1 MVQASLDQTSY
12 ISCVYF
18 EFLPMNRW
26 KAAAIHLSMSI
37 VLTVLMLAW
46 LYFVWYPAPY
56 FAAAG
61 ANRLIL
67 LLIGV
72 DVCIGPLLTLLV
84 VNRSKAR
91 RLLRLDLTVIGLLQ
105 VTALGYGVHV
115 ITDARPVFIVAEVD
129 RLVMVSA
136 QQLSDA
142 DLAKGDK
149 PEFRKRSL
157 TGPVLVGALPPKD
170 VSSGDF
176 ALEVMKTGKDIDR
189 LPKYYVSYDQA
200 IDAVIKRAKPLASL
214 KNATD
219 SQRAYLNRLQAA
231 EPSRKLEALPLQ
243 REGVSYTAII
253 SSVTRRPIAVLPIDD
268 Y

>member
-1 MVQASLDQTSY
+1 
-12 ISCVYF
+12 
-18 EFLPMNRW
+18 MNRW
-26 KAAAIHLSMSI
+26 KAAAVHLSISV

-46 LYFVWYPAPY
+46 LYFMWFPSPY
-56 FAAAG
+56 FSAAG

-67 LLIGV
+67 LLMGV
-72 DVCIGPLLTLLV
+72 DISIGPLLTLLV
-84 VNRSKAR
+84 VNRQKAR
-91 RLLRLDLTVIGLLQ
+91 KLLRLDLTVIGVLQ
-105 VTALGYGVHV
+105 TVALAYGVHV

-142 DLAKGDK
+142 DLAKGDR

-176 ALEVMKTGKDIDR
+176 ALQVMQTGKDIDR
-189 LPKYYVSYDQA
+189 LPQYYVAYDQA
-200 IDAVIKRAKPLASL
+200 IDAVMKHAKPLSSL

-219 SQRAYLNRLQAA
+219 SQRAYLRRLQAGQ
-231 EPSRKLEALPLQ
+231 PSQTLLALPLQ
-243 REGVSYTAII
+243 RDDVTYTAIM
-253 SSVTRRPIAVLPIDD
+253 SPLTRRPIAVLPIDA
-268 Y
+268 